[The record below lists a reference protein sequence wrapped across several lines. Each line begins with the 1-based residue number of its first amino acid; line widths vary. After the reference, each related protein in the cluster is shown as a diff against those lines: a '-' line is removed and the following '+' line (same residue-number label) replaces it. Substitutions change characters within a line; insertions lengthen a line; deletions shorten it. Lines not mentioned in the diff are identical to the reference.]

1 MRVVTTML
9 LLVLAVAAS
18 FPASSQAA
26 PFTFLQAGF
35 TQELWAVHPSFLG
48 GVAFAPDGDVL
59 SDQCGGNGGP
69 LFRWDTQNTQIVN
82 ATSIHPQDA
91 GSPIPSAVGCGLSN
105 HPNGTLYS
113 NTISG
118 VVQVD
123 VNTGGLIGSGGAA
136 GNALGIA
143 FHPSLPNDLYY
154 VGSGGSI
161 LKINA
166 ALTASS
172 VFSNVT
178 SGDFL
183 DGIAWDPSGQYLF
196 ISNRTANPNYRLTIL
211 RNDGTLVQ
219 HVQVPVEPDGIAFN
233 TGLGFVVTNNTDGT
247 MTRFDFPANDYTQ
260 APVQSLFASG
270 GFRGDLSKTYSD
282 GCIYLTQNGARY
294 DDGTVT
300 GENSIVRICGDFDPV
315 QTIDNQ
321 TWGRLKATYR

>member
-1 MRVVTTML
+1 MKVVTSVF
-9 LLVLAVAAS
+9 LLVLAVTTVL
-18 FPASSQAA
+18 PANSQAD

-35 TQELWAVHPSFLG
+35 TQELWGVNSGFLG

-59 SDQCGGNGGP
+59 SDPCSGSNGS
-69 LFRWDTQNTQIVN
+69 LYRWDTQTTQIVN
-82 ATSIHPQDA
+82 ATSIHPQVA
-91 GSPIPSAVGCGLSN
+91 GSPMPSSVGCGLSN

-113 NTISG
+113 NTFGG

-123 VNTGGLIGSGGAA
+123 VNTGGPMNSGGAA

-143 FHPSLPNDLYY
+143 FHPLAPNDLYY
-154 VGSGGSI
+154 VGGGGSI
-161 LKINA
+161 LKIDA

-178 SGDFL
+178 NGDFL
-183 DGIAWDPSGQYLF
+183 DGIAWDPTGEFLL
-196 ISNRTANPNYRLTIL
+196 ISNRTAAPNYRLTIL

-219 HVQVPVEPDGIAFN
+219 HVQMPVEPDGIAFN
-233 TGLGFVVTNNTDGT
+233 TGQGFVVTNNLDGT
-247 MTRFDFPANDYTQ
+247 MTRFDFPANDYT
-260 APVQSLFASG
+260 AVPVQSVFASG
-270 GFRGDLSKTYSD
+270 GFRGDLSKTHSD
-282 GCIYLTQNGARY
+282 GCIYLTQNGTRY

-315 QTIDNQ
+315 QTVDDK